1 MFQDRLRSNPANAFA
16 YKPADETV
24 TDSSV
29 LQADDDLVVPVL
41 SNRKYAFKA
50 LLHMDASDSG
60 IGLKYSVSGP
70 ANNYFYANSITN
82 HSTGFTR
89 ETPMT
94 ALDQTID
101 IATAPTDQ
109 FVMIEGSIEPSASGS
124 LSINWACHTVPG
136 TRTMKRGSHL
146 FVWRIG

>member
-1 MFQDRLRSNPANAFA
+1 MRSNPTNLFA

-24 TDSSV
+24 TDSSD

-41 SNRKYAFKA
+41 SGRRYAFKA
-50 LLHMDASDSG
+50 VLHMEASGSG

-70 ANNYFYANSITN
+70 VNTYFYANSITN
-82 HSTGFTR
+82 HSAGFTK
-89 ETPMT
+89 ETAMT

-109 FVMIEGSIEPSASGS
+109 YVVIEGAIEPSTNGN

-136 TRTMKRGSHL
+136 TQTVLQGSHL
-146 FVWRIG
+146 SAWRIG